1 MAQVGAGDGSVDL
14 DATLAPD
21 FVAAPHDA
29 SGEAV
34 PTRDLADLAPQ
45 ARPARRWTPKRV
57 VITPAAADHPH
68 GVRITERV
76 EALGLE
82 VERLSANRL
91 TGVRGEDERQTYARA
106 KATMAIVV
114 SPPSRRR
121 LQPIAPS
128 ADWRVDLAEGCP
140 AHCQYCYLA
149 GSLSGPP
156 VTRVYADLDDI
167 LAGLAPYAGQGT
179 VTSRSVRRADEG
191 TTFEASCYTDPLAL
205 EHLTGSWEQTV
216 RFFGAWQAPVQL
228 RWTTKYADVDRF
240 VGLPHAGRT
249 RVRFSVNCLPITTR
263 YEGGTARLE
272 DRLAA
277 LRTLALA
284 GYPVGLT
291 LAPLMPV
298 PDWREHYAHLLDL
311 VAAAV
316 SGVPDLD
323 LTAELITHRFT
334 PGSKSVLLGWY
345 PRTQL
350 EMDEARRTSKR
361 GKFGGVKHVYPKDV
375 MRELRSWFET
385 ALSERLPQVQVLYW
399 T

>member
-1 MAQVGAGDGSVDL
+1 VSQPGAADTAVDL
-14 DATLAPD
+14 DLPLALD
-21 FVAAPHDA
+21 DVAVPHDA
-29 SGEAV
+29 SGEAS
-34 PTRDLADLAPQ
+34 TRTLSGLAPPP
-45 ARPARRWTPKRV
+45 RPARRWNPKRV
-57 VITPAAADHPH
+57 VITPAALDHPH
-68 GVRITERV
+68 GQRVLARV
-76 EALGLE
+76 EAAGVE
-82 VERLSANRL
+82 VERLTANRL

-106 KATMAIVV
+106 KATLAIVV
-114 SPPSRRR
+114 SPPSRRT

-156 VTRVYADLDDI
+156 VTRVYADLDEI
-167 LAGLAPYAGQGT
+167 LEGLAPYAGQGT
-179 VTSRSVRRADEG
+179 VTSRSARRVDEG

-216 RFFGAWQAPVQL
+216 RFFGAWEAPVQL

-240 VGLPHAGRT
+240 VGLAHAGRT
-249 RVRFSVNCLPITTR
+249 RVRFSINCLPITTR

-277 LRTLALA
+277 LRTLALD

-298 PDWREHYAHLLDL
+298 PDWREHYAHLLEL

-316 SGVPDLD
+316 AGVPDLD

-334 PGSKSVLLGWY
+334 PGSKQVLLGWY

-350 EMDEARRTSKR
+350 EMDEARRSTKR

-375 MRELRSWFET
+375 MRELRTWFERE
-385 ALSERLPQVQVLYW
+385 LGERLPQARVLYW

>member
-1 MAQVGAGDGSVDL
+1 MAPVGAGDGSVDL
-14 DATLAPD
+14 DAPLAPD

-29 SGEAV
+29 SGESV
-34 PTRDLADLAPQ
+34 PTRDLAELAPP

-68 GVRITERV
+68 GVRVLERV
-76 EALGLE
+76 QALGIE

-91 TGVRGEDERQTYARA
+91 TGVRGEDERQTYIRA

-216 RFFGAWQAPVQL
+216 RFFGAWEAPVQL

-249 RVRFSVNCLPITTR
+249 RVRFSINCLPITTR

-298 PDWREHYAHLLDL
+298 PDWREHYAHLLGL

-350 EMDEARRTSKR
+350 EMDEGRRTSKR

-385 ALSERLPQVQVLYW
+385 ELTERLPQARVLYW